1 MKMRK
6 DGFVKGL
13 VSVVLLVVSIMDIQG
28 VLSVISS
35 LVPVSSMVG
44 QEIFLIMPIFV
55 AWFLFL
61 FIYAVRF
68 IGGVIAVVVTNLK

>member
-13 VSVVLLVVSIMDIQG
+13 VSVVLLVVQIMDIQG

>member
-13 VSVVLLVVSIMDIQG
+13 VSVVLLVLSIMNIQR
-28 VLSVISS
+28 VFSIISS
-35 LVPVSSMVG
+35 FVPVSSMVG

-61 FIYAVRF
+61 SIYTIRF
-68 IGGVIAVVVTNLK
+68 IGGIIAVVVTNLK